1 MFKRHTKTKKSG
13 VKKIT
18 KVTKTNSFQDKTKLT
33 NIKRSLDKDTL
44 DGSTLF
50 SPIVTIT
57 VGREGRIFAAHEDI
71 LSLSPFF
78 AVVFKESTFIIAEK
92 KKISLLDE
100 EPEIFSCVLEYL
112 YKGDYFPRLIK
123 GKSKGS
129 WSLENGTD
137 PRSFGV
143 TCYISNMNEYLLRDT
158 VIYCAA
164 EKYGLD
170 ELKNIALKKQGLH
183 RGIEV
188 ALILRSARFA
198 YANTVISDSK
208 IRTHYISLIIRCRKT
223 FRNSGTMQMEMENGG
238 RIFFDLFV
246 ALCNQMDD
254 YATKRIS

>member
-92 KKISLLDE
+92 KED
-100 EPEIFSCVLEYL
+100 
-112 YKGDYFPRLIK
+112 
-123 GKSKGS
+123 KS
-129 WSLENGTD
+129 
-137 PRSFGV
+137 
-143 TCYISNMNEYLLRDT
+143 
-158 VIYCAA
+158 A
-164 EKYGLD
+164 
-170 ELKNIALKKQGLH
+170 
-183 RGIEV
+183 
-188 ALILRSARFA
+188 
-198 YANTVISDSK
+198 
-208 IRTHYISLIIRCRKT
+208 
-223 FRNSGTMQMEMENGG
+223 
-238 RIFFDLFV
+238 
-246 ALCNQMDD
+246 
-254 YATKRIS
+254 